1 MNPRSTE
8 AYNSLSDGNTS
19 NNELVIEKMKSL
31 FMRCGDILQCS
42 KSKDRR
48 KNTKQEQSKYGPLRG
63 TGVIKDEHPLLVVH
77 TRRVL
82 FVA

>member
-1 MNPRSTE
+1 
-8 AYNSLSDGNTS
+8 
-19 NNELVIEKMKSL
+19 
-31 FMRCGDILQCS
+31 MRCGDILQCS

-63 TGVIKDEHPLLVVH
+63 TGVIKDEHPLLIVH